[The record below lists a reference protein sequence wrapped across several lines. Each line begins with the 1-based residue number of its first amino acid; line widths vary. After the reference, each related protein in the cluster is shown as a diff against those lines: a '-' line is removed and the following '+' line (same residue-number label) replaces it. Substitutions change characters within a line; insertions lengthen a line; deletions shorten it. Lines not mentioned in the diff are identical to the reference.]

1 MYFDNFNDYTKK
13 NSKSAKH
20 FLSGIVLIMENKILL
35 VHPTKFKDKPN
46 KWSIPK
52 GHNETNMSDLETA
65 ITELEE
71 EANIKIHPYKFEN
84 SINGVL
90 NYIKGAKNKELKYY
104 VLNISRSDLDFK
116 LYNNMILRYFLD
128 KLEISEAGFF
138 SKNEAIDLIEEQQKE
153 LLRFLT

>member
-1 MYFDNFNDYTKK
+1 MYFDKFDTFNK
-13 NSKSAKH
+13 NNTKH

-35 VHPTKFKDKPN
+35 VHPTKFKDKPY

-52 GHNETNMSDLETA
+52 GHNETDMSDLETA

-71 EANIKIHPYKFEN
+71 EANIKIHPHKLEN

-90 NYIKGAKNKELKYY
+90 NYSKGAKNKELKYY
-104 VLNISRSDLDFK
+104 VLIINRNELDFK

-138 SKNEAIDLIEEQQKE
+138 SKNEAVDLIEEQQKP
-153 LLRFLT
+153 LLKFLS